1 MNMIQMKYFITAAKC
16 LNFTKAADKLFITQ
30 PALSRQIASMEAE
43 LNMQLFIR
51 NNRSVRLTPAAVVL
65 LEGFEKIYNEYNVTV
80 AKALNSFQGLSGELN
95 IGILDGT
102 YVGDLFPGVLK
113 HFANCYPNVKINLQN
128 YSFNALVENLYSS
141 RLDLIITLRFDVE
154 HREKM
159 KYRVIEET
167 RDHVVV
173 HKDHRLA
180 NASYV
185 KLSDFKDDTFI
196 MVSPEDSEE
205 SPKLIIDACKM
216 SGFNPHVKFAS
227 SVQEEMLWVQAG
239 ALNVEALEF
248 LPEVRQMC
256 AADRCRSFNRNW
268 SCPPG
273 CGTLEEIAERVKP
286 YTRGILVQSIGQLE
300 DEFDVE
306 TMMETEHTQKARFA
320 QLVEYVRSK
329 EPDCI
334 PMAAGTCQ
342 VCEKCTYPDAPCRF
356 PEKSIP
362 SMEAYG
368 LFVSKVCIQSGMKYN
383 YGKNTIAYSSCI
395 LLK

>member
-113 HFANCYPNVKINLQN
+113 HFANCYPNVKINLKN

-141 RLDLIITLRFDVE
+141 KLDLIITLRFDVE

-216 SGFNPHVKFAS
+216 SGFNPQVKFAS
-227 SVQEEMLWVQAG
+227 SVQEEMLCAVSDLLRETRD
-239 ALNVEALEF
+239 ALKKLTQVTEEASGIAEGKDRALYFRKEVNTAMEALRSPVDKLEMIVDKALWPMPSYGDMLF
-248 LPEVRQMC
+248 EV
-256 AADRCRSFNRNW
+256 
-268 SCPPG
+268 
-273 CGTLEEIAERVKP
+273 
-286 YTRGILVQSIGQLE
+286 
-300 DEFDVE
+300 
-306 TMMETEHTQKARFA
+306 
-320 QLVEYVRSK
+320 
-329 EPDCI
+329 
-334 PMAAGTCQ
+334 
-342 VCEKCTYPDAPCRF
+342 
-356 PEKSIP
+356 
-362 SMEAYG
+362 
-368 LFVSKVCIQSGMKYN
+368 
-383 YGKNTIAYSSCI
+383 
-395 LLK
+395 

>member
-141 RLDLIITLRFDVE
+141 KLDLIITLRFDVE
-154 HREKM
+154 NREKM

-239 ALNVEALEF
+239 V
-248 LPEVRQMC
+248 
-256 AADRCRSFNRNW
+256 
-268 SCPPG
+268 G
-273 CGTLEEIAERVKP
+273 
-286 YTRGILVQSIGQLE
+286 
-300 DEFDVE
+300 
-306 TMMETEHTQKARFA
+306 
-320 QLVEYVRSK
+320 
-329 EPDCI
+329 
-334 PMAAGTCQ
+334 
-342 VCEKCTYPDAPCRF
+342 
-356 PEKSIP
+356 
-362 SMEAYG
+362 
-368 LFVSKVCIQSGMKYN
+368 VCILDSRNLLSNNDTVRFLNTDIISDPSLVMAWNIDNYN
-383 YGKNTIAYSSCI
+383 PMREIFVDNFFCDDK
-395 LLK
+395 K

>member
-113 HFANCYPNVKINLQN
+113 HFANCYPNV
-128 YSFNALVENLYSS
+128 S

-216 SGFNPHVKFAS
+216 SGFNPQVKFAS

-239 ALNVEALEF
+239 V
-248 LPEVRQMC
+248 
-256 AADRCRSFNRNW
+256 
-268 SCPPG
+268 G
-273 CGTLEEIAERVKP
+273 
-286 YTRGILVQSIGQLE
+286 
-300 DEFDVE
+300 
-306 TMMETEHTQKARFA
+306 
-320 QLVEYVRSK
+320 
-329 EPDCI
+329 
-334 PMAAGTCQ
+334 
-342 VCEKCTYPDAPCRF
+342 
-356 PEKSIP
+356 
-362 SMEAYG
+362 
-368 LFVSKVCIQSGMKYN
+368 VCILDSRNLLSNNDTVRFLNTDIISDPSLVMAWNIDNYN
-383 YGKNTIAYSSCI
+383 PMREIFVDNFFCDDK
-395 LLK
+395 K